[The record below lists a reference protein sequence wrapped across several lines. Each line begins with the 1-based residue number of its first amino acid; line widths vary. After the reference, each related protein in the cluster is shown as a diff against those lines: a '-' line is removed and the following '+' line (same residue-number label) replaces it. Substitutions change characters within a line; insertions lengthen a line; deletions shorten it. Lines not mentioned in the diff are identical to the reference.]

1 MDNEKMNLGIQKMI
15 DSIGDSMADAIFERM
30 NDTLQK
36 KMLGKVEPAGDEK
49 LVEVDEPVALGET
62 GVVMK
67 NSAEQTEQTE
77 QAEQAEQVE
86 QAEQAE
92 KVAVEAED
100 SDMMKVLK
108 GKYMMFAGYVS
119 KHRTFATFLFDE
131 QNKTIKI
138 LKNSEIPVD
147 CNVKNLDGCGV
158 VQYIKIRDI
167 STLTVCSRYKCV
179 ASQDRYDL
187 CKLIIENGGIPG
199 IKDSTAKNGVRVNT
213 DAAPVYRLNQDS
225 EWIDYLYALQIL
237 YGDNAMSYA
246 NWYNVFT
253 CETVGAYLTRKDMRI
268 SKENGRGGE
277 IVELKTKEGEGLEYK
292 LQNCG
297 GVTDGNQYVP
307 DQMFKEFFK
316 EEGISDHIPA
326 PRRKPRK
333 KAAKTA

>member
-1 MDNEKMNLGIQKMI
+1 MSNEKMNLGIQKMI

-36 KMLGKVEPAGDEK
+36 KMLGKVEPAGAEK

-62 GVVMK
+62 GVVMEK
-67 NSAEQTEQTE
+67 P
-77 QAEQAEQVE
+77 AEQAEQDE

-297 GVTDGNQYVP
+297 GVTDGNQYMP
-307 DQMFKEFFK
+307 DKMFAEFFK
-316 EEGISDHIPA
+316 EEGISDPVPA

-333 KAAKTA
+333 KGC

>member
-1 MDNEKMNLGIQKMI
+1 MGNEKVNLGIQKMI

-36 KMLGKVEPAGDEK
+36 KMIGKVEPTGAEK
-49 LVEVDEPVALGET
+49 LVEADEPVEIGET
-62 GVVMK
+62 DVVMEK
-67 NSAEQTEQTE
+67 P
-77 QAEQAEQVE
+77 AEQAEQDE

-92 KVAVEAED
+92 KVTVEAED
-100 SDMMKVLK
+100 SDMMKVMK

-213 DAAPVYRLNQDS
+213 DAAPVYRLNQGS

-237 YGDNAMSYA
+237 YGDTAMSYA
-246 NWYNVFT
+246 NWYNVLT

-292 LQNCG
+292 LKDG
-297 GVTDGNQYVP
+297 GSVSDGYQYVP
-307 DQMFKEFFK
+307 TESQMASFKRH
-316 EEGISDHIPA
+316 GIDGPVPA

-333 KAAKTA
+333 KADKTA

>member
-1 MDNEKMNLGIQKMI
+1 MSSEKMNLGIQKMI

-36 KMLGKVEPAGDEK
+36 KMLGKVEPADTEE
-49 LVEVDEPVALGET
+49 LVEADEPVTLGYT
-62 GVVMK
+62 SAVMK
-67 NSAEQTEQTE
+67 KLVEQTE
-77 QAEQAEQVE
+77 QAEQAEQ
-86 QAEQAE
+86 AEQ
-92 KVAVEAED
+92 VTVEAED
-100 SDMMKVLK
+100 SDMMKVMK

-237 YGDNAMSYA
+237 YGDTAMSYA

-333 KAAKTA
+333 KADKTA

>member
-1 MDNEKMNLGIQKMI
+1 MSSEKMNLGIQKMI

-36 KMLGKVEPAGDEK
+36 KMLGKVESAGDEK
-49 LVEVDEPVALGET
+49 MVEVGEPVTLGYT
-62 GVVMK
+62 SAVMK
-67 NSAEQTEQTE
+67 KLVEQTEQDE
-77 QAEQAEQVE
+77 QAEQAENVE
-86 QAEQAE
+86 QVKQ
-92 KVAVEAED
+92 VTVEAED

-108 GKYMMFAGYVS
+108 GKYMLFTGFVS

-131 QNKTIKI
+131 QSKTIKI

-147 CNVKNLDGCGV
+147 CNIKTLEDCAV

-167 STLTVCSRYKCV
+167 STLTICSQYKCA

-199 IKDSTAKNGVRVNT
+199 IKDLETGKVCVNSS
-213 DAAPVYRLNQDS
+213 AAPVYRLNQDS

-237 YGDNAMSYA
+237 YGDKALKFA
-246 NWYNVFT
+246 NWHNVFT
-253 CETVGAYLTRKDMRI
+253 CETIGAYLTRKDMRI

-307 DQMFKEFFK
+307 DKMFAEFFK
-316 EEGISDHIPA
+316 EEGITEHIPA
-326 PRRKPRK
+326 TRRKPRK
-333 KAAKTA
+333 KADKTA

>member
-1 MDNEKMNLGIQKMI
+1 MGNEKMNLGIQKMI

-36 KMLGKVEPAGDEK
+36 KMLGKVEPTDTEK
-49 LVEVDEPVALGET
+49 SVEVGEPVEMCET
-62 GVVMK
+62 GVVMEK
-67 NSAEQTEQTE
+67 LAEQTEQT
-77 QAEQAEQVE
+77 E

-100 SDMMKVLK
+100 SDMMKVMK

-253 CETVGAYLTRKDMRI
+253 CETVGAYLTRKDLRI
-268 SKENGRGGE
+268 SKDNGRGGE

-292 LQNCG
+292 LKDG
-297 GVTDGNQYVP
+297 GSVSDGYQYVP
-307 DQMFKEFFK
+307 TESQMESFKRH
-316 EEGISDHIPA
+316 GIDGPVPA
-326 PRRKPRK
+326 PRHKPRK

>member
-1 MDNEKMNLGIQKMI
+1 MSSEKMNLGIQKMI

-36 KMLGKVEPAGDEK
+36 KMLGKVEPAGTGE
-49 LVEVDEPVALGET
+49 LVEADEPVTLGYT
-62 GVVMK
+62 SAVMK
-67 NSAEQTEQTE
+67 KLVEQTEQDE
-77 QAEQAEQVE
+77 QAG
-86 QAEQAE
+86 QAE

-108 GKYMMFAGYVS
+108 GKYMMFTGFVS

-131 QNKTIKI
+131 QSKTIKI

-147 CNVKNLDGCGV
+147 CNIKTLEDCAV

-167 STLTVCSRYKCV
+167 STLTVCSQYKCS

-199 IKDSTAKNGVRVNT
+199 IKDLETGKVCVNSS
-213 DAAPVYRLNQDS
+213 AAPVYRLNQDS

-237 YGDNAMSYA
+237 YGDKALKFA
-246 NWYNVFT
+246 NWHNVFT
-253 CETVGAYLTRKDMRI
+253 CETIGAYLTRKDMRI

-292 LQNCG
+292 LQDCG
-297 GVTDGNQYVP
+297 GVTDGYQYVP
-307 DQMFKEFFK
+307 DEAAKKLFRAC
-316 EEGISDHIPA
+316 GIPEHVPA

-333 KAAKTA
+333 KAAETA

>member
-1 MDNEKMNLGIQKMI
+1 MSSEKMNLGIQKMI

-36 KMLGKVEPAGDEK
+36 KMLGKVEPAGTEK

-62 GVVMK
+62 DVVMEK
-67 NSAEQTEQTE
+67 P
-77 QAEQAEQVE
+77 AEQAEQDE

-225 EWIDYLYALQIL
+225 EWVDYLYALQIL
-237 YGDNAMSYA
+237 YGDTAMSYA

-253 CETVGAYLTRKDMRI
+253 CETVGAYLTRKDLRI
-268 SKENGRGGE
+268 SKDNGRGGE

-292 LQNCG
+292 LKDG
-297 GVTDGNQYVP
+297 GSVSDGYQYVP
-307 DQMFKEFFK
+307 TESQMASFKRH
-316 EEGISDHIPA
+316 GIDGPVPA
-326 PRRKPRK
+326 PRHKPRK
-333 KAAKTA
+333 KADKTA

>member
-1 MDNEKMNLGIQKMI
+1 MGNEKMNLGIQKMI

-36 KMLGKVEPAGDEK
+36 KMLGKVEPAGAEK
-49 LVEVDEPVALGET
+49 MVEVDEPAALDET
-62 GVVMK
+62 GVVMEK
-67 NSAEQTEQTE
+67 PVE
-77 QAEQAEQVE
+77 QAEQDE

-108 GKYMMFAGYVS
+108 GKYMMFTGFVS

-131 QNKTIKI
+131 QSKTIKI

-147 CNVKNLDGCGV
+147 CNIKTLEDCAV

-167 STLTVCSRYKCV
+167 SDLTVCSQYKCS

-199 IKDSTAKNGVRVNT
+199 IKDLETGKVCVNSG
-213 DAAPVYRLNQDS
+213 AAPVYRLNQDS

-237 YGDNAMSYA
+237 YGDKALKFA
-246 NWYNVFT
+246 NWHNVFT
-253 CETVGAYLTRKDMRI
+253 CETIGAYLTRKDMRI

-297 GVTDGNQYVP
+297 GVTNGYQYVP
-307 DQMFKEFFK
+307 D
-316 EEGISDHIPA
+316 EGAKKLFRACGIPEHVPA

-333 KAAKTA
+333 KAAETA

>member
-1 MDNEKMNLGIQKMI
+1 MSNEKMNLGIQKMI

-36 KMLGKVEPAGDEK
+36 KMLGKVEPAGADK
-49 LVEVDEPVALGET
+49 LVEVGEPVALGET

-297 GVTDGNQYVP
+297 GVIDGNQYVP

>member
-36 KMLGKVEPAGDEK
+36 KMLGKVEPAGAEK
-49 LVEVDEPVALGET
+49 LVEDDEPVEMRET
-62 GVVMK
+62 GVVME

-77 QAEQAEQVE
+77 QAEQAEQDE

-277 IVELKTKEGEGLEYK
+277 IVELKTKDGEGLEYK

-297 GVTDGNQYVP
+297 GVIDGNQYVP

>member
-1 MDNEKMNLGIQKMI
+1 MSNEKMNLGIQKMI

-36 KMLGKVEPAGDEK
+36 KMLGKVEPAGAEK
-49 LVEVDEPVALGET
+49 LVEDDEPVALGET
-62 GVVMK
+62 GVVME

-77 QAEQAEQVE
+77 QAE

-253 CETVGAYLTRKDMRI
+253 CETVGAYLTRKDLRI
-268 SKENGRGGE
+268 SKDNGRGGE

-292 LQNCG
+292 LQDCG
-297 GVTDGNQYVP
+297 EVIDGNQYVP
-307 DQMFKEFFK
+307 DKMFAEFFK
-316 EEGISDHIPA
+316 EEGITEHIPA
-326 PRRKPRK
+326 TRRKPRK
-333 KAAKTA
+333 KADKTA

>member
-36 KMLGKVEPAGDEK
+36 KMLGKVEPAGTEE
-49 LVEVDEPVALGET
+49 LVEADEPVALGET
-62 GVVMK
+62 GVVMEK
-67 NSAEQTEQTE
+67 PAEQAK
-77 QAEQAEQVE
+77 QAEQAEQVT
-86 QAEQAE
+86 QAEKVEQAE
-92 KVAVEAED
+92 KVAVEDED

-187 CKLIIENGGIPG
+187 CKIIIENGGIPG

-237 YGDNAMSYA
+237 YGDTAMSYA
-246 NWYNVFT
+246 NWYNVLT

-277 IVELKTKEGEGLEYK
+277 IVELKTKEGDGLEYK

-307 DQMFKEFFK
+307 DEDAKK
-316 EEGISDHIPA
+316 LLRACGIPEHVPA

-333 KAAKTA
+333 KADKTA

>member
-1 MDNEKMNLGIQKMI
+1 MSSEKMNLDIQKMI

-36 KMLGKVEPAGDEK
+36 KMIGKAEPVDTEKMVEDAEPVTLGYTSAVMKK
-49 LVEVDEPVALGET
+49 LV
-62 GVVMK
+62 
-67 NSAEQTEQTE
+67 EQTEQD
-77 QAEQAEQVE
+77 EQAEQVE
-86 QAEQAE
+86 QVE
-92 KVAVEAED
+92 KVAVEDEN
-100 SDMMKVLK
+100 SDMMNVLK

-147 CNVKNLDGCGV
+147 CNVRNLDGCGV

-237 YGDNAMSYA
+237 YGDTAMSYA

-253 CETVGAYLTRKDMRI
+253 CETMGAYLTRKDMRI

-292 LQNCG
+292 LKDG
-297 GVTDGNQYVP
+297 GSVSDGYQYVP
-307 DQMFKEFFK
+307 TESQMASFKRH
-316 EEGISDHIPA
+316 GIDGPVPA
-326 PRRKPRK
+326 PRHKPRK
-333 KAAKTA
+333 KAAETA

>member
-1 MDNEKMNLGIQKMI
+1 MSSEKMNLGIQKMI

-36 KMLGKVEPAGDEK
+36 KMIGKVELAGAEK
-49 LVEVDEPVALGET
+49 LVEVDKPVALGET

-67 NSAEQTEQTE
+67 KL
-77 QAEQAEQVE
+77 VE
-86 QAEQAE
+86 QAEQDEQAGQAE
-92 KVAVEAED
+92 QVAVETED
-100 SDMMKVLK
+100 SDMMKVMK

-147 CNVKNLDGCGV
+147 CNIKNLDGCGV

-237 YGDNAMSYA
+237 YGDTAMSYA
-246 NWYNVFT
+246 NWYNVLT

-268 SKENGRGGE
+268 SKDNGRGGE

-292 LQNCG
+292 LKDG
-297 GVTDGNQYVP
+297 GSVSDGYQYVP
-307 DQMFKEFFK
+307 TESQMASFKRH
-316 EEGISDHIPA
+316 GIDGPVPA
-326 PRRKPRK
+326 PRHKPRK
-333 KAAKTA
+333 KADKTA

>member
-1 MDNEKMNLGIQKMI
+1 MSSEKMNLGIQKMI

-30 NDTLQK
+30 NDALQK
-36 KMLGKVEPAGDEK
+36 KMLGKVEPASTEE
-49 LVEVDEPVALGET
+49 LVEADEPVTLGYT
-62 GVVMK
+62 SAVMK
-67 NSAEQTEQTE
+67 KLVEQTEQDE
-77 QAEQAEQVE
+77 QAG
-86 QAEQAE
+86 QAE
-92 KVAVEAED
+92 KVAVEADD
-100 SDMMKVLK
+100 SDMLKVMK

-237 YGDNAMSYA
+237 YGDTAMSYA

-253 CETVGAYLTRKDMRI
+253 CETVGAYLTRKDLRI

-292 LQNCG
+292 LKDG
-297 GVTDGNQYVP
+297 GSVSDGYQYVP
-307 DQMFKEFFK
+307 TESQMASFKRH
-316 EEGISDHIPA
+316 GIDGPVPA
-326 PRRKPRK
+326 PRHKPRK
-333 KAAKTA
+333 KADKTA

>member
-1 MDNEKMNLGIQKMI
+1 MSSEKMNMGIQKMI

-36 KMLGKVEPAGDEK
+36 KMLGKVEPAGTEE
-49 LVEVDEPVALGET
+49 LVEADEPVTLGYTSE
-62 GVVMK
+62 VMK
-67 NSAEQTEQTE
+67 KLVEQTEQY
-77 QAEQAEQVE
+77 E

-92 KVAVEAED
+92 KVAVEDED

-237 YGDNAMSYA
+237 YGDTAMSYA
-246 NWYNVFT
+246 NWYNVLT
-253 CETVGAYLTRKDMRI
+253 CETVGAYLTRKDLRI
-268 SKENGRGGE
+268 SKDNGRGGE

-333 KAAKTA
+333 KADKTA

>member
-36 KMLGKVEPAGDEK
+36 KMLGKVEPAGTEE
-49 LVEVDEPVALGET
+49 LVEADEPVTLGET

-67 NSAEQTEQTE
+67 KQVE
-77 QAEQAEQVE
+77 QAKQAEQVK
-86 QAEQAE
+86 QAE
-92 KVAVEAED
+92 KVAVETDD

-108 GKYMMFAGYVS
+108 GKYMMFTGFVS

-131 QNKTIKI
+131 QSKTIKI

-147 CNVKNLDGCGV
+147 CNIKNLEDCAV

-167 STLTVCSRYKCV
+167 STLTVCSQYKCT
-179 ASQDRYDL
+179 SSKDRYDL

-199 IKDSTAKNGVRVNT
+199 IKDLETGKVRVNSN
-213 DAAPVYRLNQDS
+213 AAPVYRLNQDS

-237 YGDNAMSYA
+237 YGDNALKFA
-246 NWYNVFT
+246 NWHNVFT
-253 CETVGAYLTRKDMRI
+253 CETMGAYLTRTDMRI
-268 SKENGRGGE
+268 SKDNSRGGE

-292 LQNCG
+292 LQDCG
-297 GVTDGNQYVP
+297 GVTDGYQYVP
-307 DQMFKEFFK
+307 NESQMRALQRR
-316 EEGISDHIPA
+316 GITGHIPA
-326 PRRKPRK
+326 TRRKPCK
-333 KAAKTA
+333 KAEQTA

>member
-36 KMLGKVEPAGDEK
+36 KMLGKVEPAGAEK
-49 LVEVDEPVALGET
+49 LVEDAEPATLGYT
-62 GVVMK
+62 SAVMK
-67 NSAEQTEQTE
+67 KMVEQTE
-77 QAEQAEQVE
+77 QAEQAEQ
-86 QAEQAE
+86 AE
-92 KVAVEAED
+92 KAAVEAED
-100 SDMMKVLK
+100 SDMLKVPR

-237 YGDNAMSYA
+237 YGDTAMSYA

-253 CETVGAYLTRKDMRI
+253 CETVGAYLTRKDLRI

-292 LQNCG
+292 LQDCG
-297 GVTDGNQYVP
+297 SVTDGNQCVP
-307 DQMFKEFFK
+307 DKMFAEFFK
-316 EEGISDHIPA
+316 EEGITEHIPA
-326 PRRKPRK
+326 TRRKPRK
-333 KAAKTA
+333 KADKTA

>member
-1 MDNEKMNLGIQKMI
+1 MGNEKMNLGIQKMI
-15 DSIGDSMADAIFERM
+15 DNIGDSMADAIFERM

-36 KMLGKVEPAGDEK
+36 KMLGKVEPASADK
-49 LVEVDEPVALGET
+49 LVEVDKPTALGET
-62 GVVMK
+62 GVVMEK
-67 NSAEQTEQTE
+67 L
-77 QAEQAEQVE
+77 AEQAEQDEQAGQAENVE
-86 QAEQAE
+86 QAEQ
-92 KVAVEAED
+92 VTVETED

-237 YGDNAMSYA
+237 YGDTAMSYA
-246 NWYNVFT
+246 NWYNVLT

-333 KAAKTA
+333 KADKTT

>member
-1 MDNEKMNLGIQKMI
+1 MGNEKMDLGIQKMI

-36 KMLGKVEPAGDEK
+36 KMLGKVEPAGTEE
-49 LVEVDEPVALGET
+49 LVEADEPVTLGYTSE
-62 GVVMK
+62 VMK
-67 NSAEQTEQTE
+67 KLVEQTEQD
-77 QAEQAEQVE
+77 E

-92 KVAVEAED
+92 KVVVEAED

-237 YGDNAMSYA
+237 YGDTAMSYA
-246 NWYNVFT
+246 NWYNVLT

>member
-1 MDNEKMNLGIQKMI
+1 MSNEKMNLGIQKMI

-36 KMLGKVEPAGDEK
+36 KMLGKVEPASAEK
-49 LVEVDEPVALGET
+49 LAEADEPVTLGET

-67 NSAEQTEQTE
+67 KQVE
-77 QAEQAEQVE
+77 QAKQAEQVE
-86 QAEQAE
+86 QAE
-92 KVAVEAED
+92 KVAVETDD
-100 SDMMKVLK
+100 SDMMKVMK
-108 GKYMMFAGYVS
+108 GKYMMFTGFVS

-131 QNKTIKI
+131 QSKTIKI

-147 CNVKNLDGCGV
+147 CNIKNLEDCAV

-167 STLTVCSRYKCV
+167 STLTICSQYKCA

-199 IKDSTAKNGVRVNT
+199 IKDLETGKVCVNSS
-213 DAAPVYRLNQDS
+213 AAPVYRLNQDS

-237 YGDNAMSYA
+237 YGDKALKFA
-246 NWYNVFT
+246 NWHNVFT
-253 CETVGAYLTRKDMRI
+253 CETIGAYLTRKDMRI

-292 LQNCG
+292 LQDCG
-297 GVTDGNQYVP
+297 GVTDGYQYVP
-307 DQMFKEFFK
+307 NESQMRALQRR
-316 EEGISDHIPA
+316 GITGHIPA
-326 PRRKPRK
+326 TRRKPCK
-333 KAAKTA
+333 KADKTA

>member
-1 MDNEKMNLGIQKMI
+1 MGNEKMNLGIQKMI

-36 KMLGKVEPAGDEK
+36 KMLGKVEPAGTEE
-49 LVEVDEPVALGET
+49 LVEADEPVTLGYT
-62 GVVMK
+62 SAVMK
-67 NSAEQTEQTE
+67 KLVEQTEQDE
-77 QAEQAEQVE
+77 QAEQAENVE
-86 QAEQAE
+86 QAEQ
-92 KVAVEAED
+92 VTVEAED

-108 GKYMMFAGYVS
+108 GKYMMFTGFVS

-131 QNKTIKI
+131 QSKTIKI

-147 CNVKNLDGCGV
+147 CNIKTLEDCAV

-167 STLTVCSRYKCV
+167 STLTVCSQYKCA

-199 IKDSTAKNGVRVNT
+199 IKDLETGKVCVNSS
-213 DAAPVYRLNQDS
+213 AAPVYRLNQDS

-237 YGDNAMSYA
+237 YGDKALKFA
-246 NWYNVFT
+246 NWHNVFT
-253 CETVGAYLTRKDMRI
+253 CETIGAYLTRKDMHI

-277 IVELKTKEGEGLEYK
+277 IVELKTKDGEGLEYK
-292 LQNCG
+292 LQDCG
-297 GVTDGNQYVP
+297 GVTNGYQYVP
-307 DQMFKEFFK
+307 DKMFAEFFK
-316 EEGISDHIPA
+316 EEGITEHIPA

-333 KAAKTA
+333 KADKTV

>member
-36 KMLGKVEPAGDEK
+36 KMLGKVEPEGTEK

-62 GVVMK
+62 GVVMEK
-67 NSAEQTEQTE
+67 LVE
-77 QAEQAEQVE
+77 QAEQDEQAE

-119 KHRTFATFLFDE
+119 KHRTFATFFFDE

-225 EWIDYLYALQIL
+225 EWVDYLYALQIL
-237 YGDNAMSYA
+237 YGDIAMSYA

-253 CETVGAYLTRKDMRI
+253 CETVGAYLTRKDLRI
-268 SKENGRGGE
+268 SKDNGRGGE

-292 LQNCG
+292 LKDG
-297 GVTDGNQYVP
+297 GSVSDGYQYVP
-307 DQMFKEFFK
+307 TESQMASFKRH
-316 EEGISDHIPA
+316 GIDGPVPA
-326 PRRKPRK
+326 PRHKPRK
-333 KAAKTA
+333 KADKTA

>member
-36 KMLGKVEPAGDEK
+36 KMLGKVEPAGTEK
-49 LVEVDEPVALGET
+49 LVEADEPVALGET
-62 GVVMK
+62 GVVMEK
-67 NSAEQTEQTE
+67 P
-77 QAEQAEQVE
+77 AEQAEQDEQAE

-237 YGDNAMSYA
+237 YGDTAMSYA
-246 NWYNVFT
+246 NWYNVLT

-326 PRRKPRK
+326 PRHKPRK

>member
-49 LVEVDEPVALGET
+49 LVEADEPVEIGET
-62 GVVMK
+62 DVVMEK
-67 NSAEQTEQTE
+67 PAEQAEQDE
-77 QAEQAEQVE
+77 QAEQAEN
-86 QAEQAE
+86 
-92 KVAVEAED
+92 VAVEAED

-119 KHRTFATFLFDE
+119 RHRTFATFLFDE

-237 YGDNAMSYA
+237 YGDTAMSYA
-246 NWYNVFT
+246 NWYNVLT

-292 LQNCG
+292 LKDG
-297 GVTDGNQYVP
+297 GSVSDGYQYVP
-307 DQMFKEFFK
+307 TESQMASFKRH
-316 EEGISDHIPA
+316 GIDGPVPA
-326 PRRKPRK
+326 PRHKPRK
-333 KAAKTA
+333 KADKTA

>member
-30 NDTLQK
+30 NNTLQK
-36 KMLGKVEPAGDEK
+36 KMLGKAEPTSDKK
-49 LVEVDEPVALGET
+49 LAEVDEPVELGET
-62 GVVMK
+62 GAVMEK
-67 NSAEQTEQTE
+67 LVK
-77 QAEQAEQVE
+77 QAEQAEQAGQAENVE
-86 QAEQAE
+86 QAEQ
-92 KVAVEAED
+92 VAVETED

-237 YGDNAMSYA
+237 YGDTAMSYA

-307 DQMFKEFFK
+307 DKMFAEFFK
-316 EEGISDHIPA
+316 EEGITEHIPA
-326 PRRKPRK
+326 TRRKPRK
-333 KAAKTA
+333 KADKTA

>member
-1 MDNEKMNLGIQKMI
+1 MSSEKMNLGIQKMI

-36 KMLGKVEPAGDEK
+36 KMLGKVEPADTEK
-49 LVEVDEPVALGET
+49 LVEADEPVTLGYT
-62 GVVMK
+62 SAVMK
-67 NSAEQTEQTE
+67 KLVEQTEQVT
-77 QAEQAEQVE
+77 

-119 KHRTFATFLFDE
+119 KHRTSATFLFDE

-147 CNVKNLDGCGV
+147 CNVRNLDGCGV

-237 YGDNAMSYA
+237 YGDTAMSYA

-253 CETVGAYLTRKDMRI
+253 CETMGAYLTRKDLRI

-292 LQNCG
+292 LKDG
-297 GVTDGNQYVP
+297 GSVSDGYQYVP
-307 DQMFKEFFK
+307 TESQMASFKRH
-316 EEGISDHIPA
+316 GIDGPVPA
-326 PRRKPRK
+326 PRHKPRK
-333 KAAKTA
+333 KADKTA

>member
-1 MDNEKMNLGIQKMI
+1 MGNEKMNLGIQKMI

-30 NDTLQK
+30 NDTIQK
-36 KMLGKVEPAGDEK
+36 KMLGKVESAGDEK
-49 LVEVDEPVALGET
+49 LVEVGEPVALGET
-62 GVVMK
+62 GAVMEK
-67 NSAEQTEQTE
+67 P
-77 QAEQAEQVE
+77 AEQAKQDE

-92 KVAVEAED
+92 KVVVEAED

-237 YGDNAMSYA
+237 YGDTAMSYA
-246 NWYNVFT
+246 NWYNVLT

-333 KAAKTA
+333 KADKTA

>member
-1 MDNEKMNLGIQKMI
+1 MSNEKMNLGIQKMI

-36 KMLGKVEPAGDEK
+36 KMLGKVEPAGAEK

-297 GVTDGNQYVP
+297 GVIDGNQYVP

>member
-36 KMLGKVEPAGDEK
+36 KMLGKVEPEGTEK

-62 GVVMK
+62 GVVMEK
-67 NSAEQTEQTE
+67 LVE
-77 QAEQAEQVE
+77 QAEQDE

-100 SDMMKVLK
+100 SDMMEVLK

-225 EWIDYLYALQIL
+225 EWVDYLYALQIL
-237 YGDNAMSYA
+237 YGDTAMSYA

-253 CETVGAYLTRKDMRI
+253 CETVGAYLTRKDLRI
-268 SKENGRGGE
+268 SKDNGRGGE

-292 LQNCG
+292 LKDG
-297 GVTDGNQYVP
+297 GSVSDGYQYVP
-307 DQMFKEFFK
+307 TESQMASFKRH
-316 EEGISDHIPA
+316 GIDGPVPA
-326 PRRKPRK
+326 PRHKPRK
-333 KAAKTA
+333 KADKTA